1 MPIRIVNK
9 SLIITLLLCSS
20 FIIHAQKVGL
30 VLSGGAAKGIAHI
43 GVMKALEENNIPI
56 DYVVGTSMGA
66 VVGSLYAAGFSPEE
80 IEIIVTNPNFED
92 WINGKSS
99 ERYQY
104 NYTKSLDDASWI
116 TVDLLFDKD
125 FQASISTPL
134 ANDIIINFLLNEY
147 LGQAAQAANYNFD
160 HLFVPFKA
168 VAADIFSEKVVRLDT
183 GSLMQATR
191 SSMAVPFFY
200 RPIKFQNQYIFDGGV
215 YDNFPV
221 DIMKEDFKPEVTIG
235 SNVATKKAETYPFDA
250 DEEILTDALLFLFLN
265 KTDPSQLDST
275 DIYLEP
281 DMKPFTALS
290 FDKVP
295 ELIKAGYDVTMSQM
309 EGIKQKIS
317 RRVAKDEV
325 ELDRAEFRDQFV
337 DYKFGAIKLFGF
349 MPKQELLINSL
360 VSFKD
365 GPLSLLQIRQAYFKL
380 VSEAYFRNIY
390 LNFDFDSDKGYYVLE
405 FYLKPTARNG
415 LSVDFGGNLS
425 TRSVSTL
432 HFGLTLNS
440 FNRYLNSYKLKI
452 STGKFYESVF
462 LGTRFNLNPRTRLF
476 VEPSFLLNQWDYLNT
491 DDFFNEKANPTILNR
506 IDRKFGATVGLG
518 SGQRSVFAVE
528 AAYVR
533 NSDNFSNISNVSV
546 EESLDHTRFEAF
558 KGKLSYERN
567 SLNAKQFATSGVRLY
582 ASANTLLGQLS
593 YTPGSTSVLYRPNEK
608 TTYTELKNW
617 LSLELYFEEYKKI
630 SENYRVGWK
639 FESVYSNQPNFI
651 NYQSSLVYAT
661 QFNPMF
667 DSETYF
673 LPNYRAYSY
682 IGTGMVHSFH
692 LANSLFLRAEVY
704 GFSAYNRPQQITG
717 QGAQD
722 KKGFDSVHF
731 LGMAGLIYNSVLG
744 PLTFRLNYLE
754 NPTSSL
760 GLSLSF
766 GYMIFNQRS
775 IE

>member
-1 MPIRIVNK
+1 MSIKVVKR
-9 SLIITLLLCSS
+9 SLIITLLLYSS
-20 FIIHAQKVGL
+20 FIAQAQKVGL

-43 GVMKALEENNIPI
+43 GVMKALEENDIPI

-66 VVGSLYAAGFSPEE
+66 VVGSLYSAGFSPEE
-80 IEIIVTNPNFED
+80 IEKIVTNPNFED
-92 WINGKSS
+92 WINGVSS

-104 NYTKSLDDASWI
+104 NYTKSQDDASWV
-116 TVDLLFDKD
+116 TVDLLFDKN

-147 LGQAAQAANYNFD
+147 LGQAAQAANYNFS

-168 VAADIFSEKVVRLDT
+168 VAADIFSEKVVKLDT

-221 DIMKEDFKPEVTIG
+221 DIMKEDFSPEVTIG
-235 SNVATKKAETYPFDA
+235 SNVATKKAESYPFDA

-265 KTDPSQLDST
+265 KSDPSQLDST
-275 DIYLEP
+275 DVYIEP

-290 FDKVP
+290 FNKVP

-309 EGIKQKIS
+309 ESIKNKIS
-317 RRVAKDEV
+317 RRAPKSEV
-325 ELDRAEFRDQFV
+325 EFKRTEFRGKFEE
-337 DYKFGAIKLFGF
+337 YKFGAIKLYGF

-365 GPLSLLQIRQAYFKL
+365 GPLSLLEIRQAYFKL
-380 VSEAYFRNIY
+380 VSEAYFRNVY
-390 LNFDFDSDKGYYVLE
+390 LNFDYDYDKGHYVLE

-440 FNRYLNSYKLKI
+440 FNRFLNSYKLKI
-452 STGKFYESVF
+452 STGRFYESVY

-491 DDFFNEKANPTILNR
+491 DDFFDEKANPTILNR
-506 IDRKFGATVGLG
+506 IDRKLGATIGLG
-518 SGQRSVFAVE
+518 SGQRSVFTAE

-533 NSDNFSNISNVSV
+533 NSDNFSNLSNISVD
-546 EESLDHTRFEAF
+546 ETLDHTRFEAF

-567 SLNAKQFATSGVRLY
+567 SLNAKQFATSGVRFY
-582 ASANTLLGQLS
+582 TSANMLLGQLA
-593 YTPGSTSVLYRPNEK
+593 YTPGSTSILYRPNEV
-608 TTYTELKNW
+608 TTYTESKNW
-617 LSLELYFEEYKKI
+617 LALELYFEEYKKI
-630 SENYRVGWK
+630 SENYSFGWK
-639 FESVYSNQPNFI
+639 FESVYSNQPSFI
-651 NYQSSLVYAT
+651 NYQSSLIYAT

-673 LPNYRAYSY
+673 LLNYRAYSY
-682 IGTGMVHSFH
+682 IGAGMVHSVR
-692 LANSLFLRAEVY
+692 LANSLFLRTEVY
-704 GFSAYNRPQQITG
+704 GFSAYNRPQQTIG

-722 KKGFDSVHF
+722 KRGFDDINF
-731 LGMAGLIYNSVLG
+731 LGMAGLIYNTVLG
-744 PLTFRLNYLE
+744 PLTFRMNYLE
-754 NPTSSL
+754 NPNSSL

-775 IE
+775 ID

>member
-1 MPIRIVNK
+1 MSIKIANR
-9 SLIITLLLCSS
+9 SLVIALLLCSS
-20 FIIHAQKVGL
+20 FILHAQKVGL

-80 IEIIVTNPNFED
+80 IEIIVTNPNFEN
-92 WINGKSS
+92 WINGVSS

-104 NYTKSLDDASWI
+104 NYTKSQDDASWL
-116 TVDLLFDKD
+116 TVDLLLDKNLK
-125 FQASISTPL
+125 ASISTPL

-147 LGQAAQAANYNFD
+147 LGQAAKAADYNFD
-160 HLFVPFKA
+160 NLFVPFKA

-221 DIMKEDFKPEVTIG
+221 DIMKDEFKPEVTIG
-235 SNVATKKAETYPFDA
+235 SNVATKKAESYPFDA

-265 KTDPSQLDST
+265 KSDPSQLDST
-275 DIYLEP
+275 DIYIEP
-281 DMKPFTALS
+281 EMKSYTAMS

-295 ELIKAGYDVTMSQM
+295 ELIQAGYDVTMSQM
-309 EGIKQKIS
+309 ESIKQKIS
-317 RRVAKDEV
+317 RRVDKNEV
-325 ELDRAEFRDQFV
+325 ESNRTKFRKKFEE
-337 DYKFGAIKLFGF
+337 YEFGAIRLFGF

-365 GPLSLLQIRQAYFKL
+365 GSLSLLEIRQAYFKL
-380 VSEAYFRNIY
+380 LSEPYFRNIY
-390 LNFDFDSDKGYYVLE
+390 INFDYDYEKEFYVLE

-440 FNRYLNSYKLKI
+440 FNRFLNSYKLKI
-452 STGKFYESVF
+452 STGKFYESVY
-462 LGTRFNLNPRTRLF
+462 LGSRFNLNPRTRLF
-476 VEPSFLLNQWDYLNT
+476 LEPSFLLNQWDYLNT
-491 DDFFNEKANPTILNR
+491 DDFFDEKANPTILNR
-506 IDRKFGATVGLG
+506 IDRKFGAIVGLG
-518 SGQRSVFAVE
+518 SGQRSVFTAE

-533 NSDNFSNISNVSV
+533 NSDNFSNMANISV
-546 EESLDHTRFEAF
+546 EESLDHTRYEAF

-567 SLNAKQFATSGVRLY
+567 SLNAKQFATSGVRFY
-582 ASANTLLGQLS
+582 TSANMLVGHLS
-593 YTPGSTSVLYRPNEK
+593 YTPGSTSVLFRPNVT
-608 TTYTELKNW
+608 TTYTESKNW
-617 LSLELYFEEYKKI
+617 LALELYFEEYKKM
-630 SENYRVGWK
+630 SENYSFGWK
-639 FESVYSNQPNFI
+639 FESIFSSQPNFI
-651 NYQSSLVYAT
+651 NYQSSLIYTT

-682 IGTGMVHSFH
+682 VGAGMVHSVR
-692 LANSLFLRAEVY
+692 LANNLFFRGEVY
-704 GFSAYNRPQQITG
+704 GFSAYNRPQQIAG
-717 QGAQD
+717 QKAQD
-722 KKGFDSVHF
+722 KRGFDDVRL

-744 PLTFRLNYLE
+744 PLTFRVNYLE
-754 NPTSSL
+754 NPTSNL

>member
-1 MPIRIVNK
+1 MSNKVANK
-9 SLIITLLLCSS
+9 SLIITLLLFSS
-20 FIIHAQKVGL
+20 FVLQAQKVGL

-43 GVMKALEENNIPI
+43 GVMKALEENDIPI

-80 IEIIVTNPNFED
+80 IEAIVTNPNFEN
-92 WINGKSS
+92 WINGVSS

-104 NYTKSLDDASWI
+104 NYTKSQDDASWL
-116 TVDLLFDKD
+116 TVDLLLDKN
-125 FQASISTPL
+125 FKASISTPL

-147 LGQAAQAANYNFD
+147 LGQAARVANYNFNN
-160 HLFVPFKA
+160 LFVPFKA
-168 VAADIFSEKVVRLDT
+168 VAADIFSESVVKLDT

-221 DIMKEDFKPEVTIG
+221 DIMKEDFGPGVTIG
-235 SNVATKKAETYPFDA
+235 SNVATKKTESYPFDA

-265 KTDPSQLDST
+265 KSDPTQLDST

-281 DMKPFTALS
+281 EMKPFTAMS

-309 EGIKQKIS
+309 ENIKQKIS
-317 RRVAKDEV
+317 RRVTQSEV
-325 ELDRAEFRDQFV
+325 ESKRTEFRDKFEE
-337 DYKFGAIKLFGF
+337 YEFGAIKLFGF

-365 GPLSLLQIRQAYFKL
+365 GPLDLLEIRQAYFKL
-380 VSEAYFRNIY
+380 LSEPYFRNIY
-390 LNFDFDSDKGYYVLE
+390 INFDYDYENEFYVLE

-432 HFGLTLNS
+432 HFGLTLNT
-440 FNRYLNSYKLKI
+440 FNRFLNSYKLKI
-452 STGKFYESVF
+452 STGRFYESVYV
-462 LGTRFNLNPRTRLF
+462 GTRFNLNPRTRLF
-476 VEPSFLLNQWDYLNT
+476 VEPSFLLNQWDYVNT
-491 DDFFNEKANPTILNR
+491 DDFFDEKANPTILNR
-506 IDRKFGATVGLG
+506 IDRKFGATIGLG
-518 SGQRSVFAVE
+518 SGQRSVFTAE

-533 NSDNFSNISNVSV
+533 NSDNFSNISNVSIN
-546 EESLDHTRFEAF
+546 ETLDHTRYEAF
-558 KGKLSYERN
+558 KGKFSYERN
-567 SLNAKQFATSGVRLY
+567 SLNAKQFATSGVRFY
-582 ASANTLLGQLS
+582 TSANVLLGHLA
-593 YTPGSTSVLYRPNEK
+593 YTPGTTSVLHRPNEI
-608 TTYTELKNW
+608 TTYTEAKNW
-617 LSLELYFEEYKKI
+617 LALELYFEEYKKI
-630 SENYRVGWK
+630 SEDYRFGWK
-639 FESVYSNQPNFI
+639 FESVYSSQPNFM
-651 NYQSSLVYAT
+651 NYQSSLIYST

-682 IGTGMVHSFH
+682 VGAGMIHSVR
-692 LANSLFLRAEVY
+692 LANSLFLRAELY
-704 GFSAYNRPQQITG
+704 GFSAYNRPQQIAG
-717 QGAQD
+717 QKAQD
-722 KKGFDSVHF
+722 KRGFDNIRL
-731 LGMAGLIYNSVLG
+731 LGMTGLIYNSVLG
-744 PLTFRLNYLE
+744 PLTFRVNYLE